1 MDAFYVCV
9 RERGVEDAIENVELS
24 LKVEWIIYYRDSGSG
39 MGRELLYGKWRGLN
53 DRKNTFSRSIV
64 NRIVK
69 CCLYITAKSDDKNWI
84 RFVNV
89 FVLVYGRRRRSMR
102 RKSFAIFYTQQTH
115 TRLSLSLFFPPLL
128 RHTENNDDYW
138 WWWWLSAP
146 RFFCAAYLSLE
157 IPRVSL
163 GKATAIRVLREPF
176 RDEREIMKNGAMSA
190 RVVRET
196 RKLFT

>member
-9 RERGVEDAIENVELS
+9 RERCGGCDWECIAVVESWMNNILS
-24 LKVEWIIYYRDSGSG
+24 GFG

-53 DRKNTFSRSIV
+53 DRENTFSRSIV

-115 TRLSLSLFFPPLL
+115 TRLSLSLSSHLFYGTQ
-128 RHTENNDDYW
+128 RIMTMIDD
-138 WWWWLSAP
+138 
-146 RFFCAAYLSLE
+146 
-157 IPRVSL
+157 
-163 GKATAIRVLREPF
+163 
-176 RDEREIMKNGAMSA
+176 DDD
-190 RVVRET
+190 
-196 RKLFT
+196 